1 MEISNAR
8 KVSITAMQLS
18 FLMEHQEILPDLKE
32 VAQALYPEGTD
43 PDTINRESP
52 EYLMGAYEALAAL
65 ITALEQKGFRK

>member
-32 VAQALYPEGTD
+32 VASALYPEGTD
-43 PDTINRESP
+43 PNTINRESP

-65 ITALEQKGFRK
+65 ITALEQKGV